1 MCVGCC
7 TCGRVCVRACVRA
20 LCGFACPVLC
30 VRTVVTILAGG
41 ASKQRWYDARLT
53 RLGMGIGNPIYR
65 TFFLSP
71 LGTLFRGL
79 SLSPFLPPSLCFSR
93 SLSCGTRANGLL
105 DLRTFLTTIPAAPTF
120 LFALWEYTLSRRKR
134 EVRGIYGSVRA
145 QKAFSAISMIL
156 DGTFRCQGNRRK

>member
-1 MCVGCC
+1 MRR
-7 TCGRVCVRACVRA
+7 TSYVRACVRA

-30 VRTVVTILAGG
+30 VRTVVTIPTGG

-71 LGTLFRGL
+71 LGALFRHL
-79 SLSPFLPPSLCFSR
+79 SLSIPPSLRFPR

-105 DLRTFLTTIPAAPTF
+105 DLRTFLTTISCCTDVF
-120 LFALWEYTLSRRKR
+120 IR
-134 EVRGIYGSVRA
+134 VMGIYAKPTKARSPRDLRERSRA
-145 QKAFSAISMIL
+145 KSI
-156 DGTFRCQGNRRK
+156 FRDIDDSGRNVSLPRKQVKIAM